1 MKTTRI
7 LLLSLFAF
15 AAASV
20 LAQPDIAVSRAWDNV
35 AVPNGGAFAFPPTGT
50 NIPDSRLFRISNTG
64 PGLLEISNAS
74 SIVSGA
80 CFHLIETPASSVVS
94 GQSTTFRVRVLCG
107 TPGFY
112 SGTISISSNDPDEN
126 PYVISLSAEVR
137 GPDIAV
143 YRSGVFQADGSSF
156 TFPDGHFSPQSQVF
170 EIKNTSLGDLTLSSI
185 TVSGQGFTLIE
196 SPSSMTVP
204 GGTSVFFRVRF
215 YTLQVGTFYGSITI
229 NSNDPDESPYDIA
242 LVGRQALD

>member
-7 LLLSLFAF
+7 LLLSLFVF

-20 LAQPDIAVSRAWDNV
+20 FAQPDIAVSRAWDSV

-50 NIPDSRLFRISNTG
+50 NIPDSRQFRISNTG

-74 SIVSGA
+74 TIVSGA
-80 CFHLIETPASSVVS
+80 CFHLIETPASSVIS
-94 GQSTTFRVRVLCG
+94 GQSTTFRVRVLCA

-112 SGTISISSNDPDEN
+112 NGTISISSNDPDEN

-143 YRSGVFQADGSSF
+143 YRSGIFQADGSSY
-156 TFPDGHFSPQSQVF
+156 TFPDGHFSPQSTVF
-170 EIKNTSLGDLTLSSI
+170 EIKNTSLGDLNISSI
-185 TVSGQGFTLIE
+185 SVTGQGFTLIE
-196 SPSSMTVP
+196 APASVVP
-204 GGTSVFFRVRF
+204 GGTSTFFRVRF
-215 YTLQVGTFYGSITI
+215 YTLQVGTFYGAITI